1 MKRFRFHFAIPR
13 KLSEAE
19 AIKVMPSATGPKT
32 RFTHSHLPDND
43 YMETRKC

>member
-13 KLSEAE
+13 KLSEA
-19 AIKVMPSATGPKT
+19 IKVVPSVAGPKA